1 MKVEHL
7 VALQL
12 HDISDIG
19 KLIQEYFLPGESFL
33 LVAQISH
40 LVVPSLGWQWTKTI
54 FIEQSLSP
62 VLWFCQPNMDR

>member
-12 HDISDIG
+12 HDISNIG

-40 LVVPSLGWQWTKTI
+40 LVIPSLGWQWKKTTS
-54 FIEQSLSP
+54 IEQCLSP
-62 VLWFCQPNMDR
+62 VLWFWQPNMDR